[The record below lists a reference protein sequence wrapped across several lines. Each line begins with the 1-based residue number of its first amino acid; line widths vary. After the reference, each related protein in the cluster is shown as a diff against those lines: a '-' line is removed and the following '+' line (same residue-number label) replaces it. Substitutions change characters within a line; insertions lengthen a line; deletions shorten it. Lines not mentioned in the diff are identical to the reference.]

1 MRKLLFLTTIFLV
14 SSFAKNDMVVTDD
27 VTVLKPAYGKQ
38 IVVNERAESD
48 SIIINDNS
56 VVVNFE
62 KDEDE
67 MDIQRR
73 IEENQMRN
81 RKRNPLYPDDED
93 DDLGLLPVNK

>member
-1 MRKLLFLTTIFLV
+1 MRKLIFLTTIFLV

-27 VTVLKPAYGKQ
+27 VTVLKPVYGKQ

-67 MDIQRR
+67 MDIQSYYK
-73 IEENQMRN
+73 EFYNN
-81 RKRNPLYPDDED
+81 
-93 DDLGLLPVNK
+93 